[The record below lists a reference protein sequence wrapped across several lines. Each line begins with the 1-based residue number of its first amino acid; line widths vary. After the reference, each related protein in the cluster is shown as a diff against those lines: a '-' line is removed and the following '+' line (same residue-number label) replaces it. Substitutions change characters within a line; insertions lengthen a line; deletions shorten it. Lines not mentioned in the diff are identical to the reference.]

1 MFVQV
6 IKGRVSDP
14 SKVKATLDRWIADV
28 SPGANGWLG
37 STGGVTKD
45 GQLIAI
51 ARFESEHAAR
61 ANSNRPEQDAWWK
74 EMEKNFDGEATFQ
87 DSTDVV
93 TDTPGDPAKA
103 GFVQIMQGRGTDTER
118 ARELMGQN
126 PEAWA
131 AFRPEIL
138 GSVSIGHDDGAYTM
152 VLYFTSEEAAH
163 EGEKKEP
170 PAALQA
176 EMDELNNLSIGMP
189 DFYDITDPWMNSP
202 K

>member
-14 SKVKATLDRWIADV
+14 SKAKTTLDRWISDV

-74 EMEKNFDGEATFQ
+74 EM
-87 DSTDVV
+87 
-93 TDTPGDPAKA
+93 
-103 GFVQIMQGRGTDTER
+103 
-118 ARELMGQN
+118 
-126 PEAWA
+126 
-131 AFRPEIL
+131 
-138 GSVSIGHDDGAYTM
+138 
-152 VLYFTSEEAAH
+152 
-163 EGEKKEP
+163 
-170 PAALQA
+170 
-176 EMDELNNLSIGMP
+176 
-189 DFYDITDPWMNSP
+189 
-202 K
+202 